1 MNLRPETLKLLEENT
16 GSKPLDISIGDDF
29 LALTPKGKATKLK
42 IKKWEHIK
50 LESSLTAKEAINKMA
65 RQPTQWEKI
74 LANHTSDK
82 ELIFK
87 INEELIQ
94 LNSKNP
100 KQSD

>member
-1 MNLRPETLKLLEENT
+1 M
-16 GSKPLDISIGDDF
+16 
-29 LALTPKGKATKLK
+29 
-42 IKKWEHIK
+42 
-50 LESSLTAKEAINKMA
+50 LTAKETINKMA

-87 INEELIQ
+87 IYKELIQ

-100 KQSD
+100 NLIKKWT

>member
-1 MNLRPETLKLLEENT
+1 
-16 GSKPLDISIGDDF
+16 
-29 LALTPKGKATKLK
+29 
-42 IKKWEHIK
+42 
-50 LESSLTAKEAINKMA
+50 MA

-87 INEELIQ
+87 IYKELIQ

-100 KQSD
+100 KQSDYKMDLNRRFSKEDIQIIGTRKVFHIPSQRNANQNHNKILSNTFYDGYFFSRAEK